1 MKEVYVTEVW
11 LIFFIILVII
21 ELITVNLVTIWFA
34 LGALITSLVSLYT
47 TDTVILLA
55 FFVITSLLLL
65 ILTKPVVKKLK
76 VKKVVATNLDQVIG
90 KTGVVTEPIAKDK
103 IGEVKVLGKTWSA
116 YSDKEIS
123 KDKKVKILSI
133 SGVKLKVEEKEE

>member
-1 MKEVYVTEVW
+1 MTEAW

-65 ILTKPVVKKLK
+65 ILTKPVVEKLK

-90 KTGVVTEPIAKDK
+90 KTGIVSVPIEKDK

>member
-1 MKEVYVTEVW
+1 MTEAW
-11 LIFFIILVII
+11 LIFFIILVIV

-34 LGALITSLVSLYT
+34 FGALVTSLVSLYT

-55 FFVITSLLLL
+55 VFTLVSLLLL
-65 ILTKPVVKKLK
+65 LITKPVVKKLK
-76 VKKVVATNLDQVIG
+76 VKKVEATNLDQVIG

-103 IGEVKVLGKTWSA
+103 IGEVKVLGKRWSA
-116 YSDKEIS
+116 YSDREIS

>member
-1 MKEVYVTEVW
+1 MTEVW

-47 TDTVILLA
+47 ADTVILLA

-90 KTGVVTEPIAKDK
+90 KTGIVSVPIEKDK

-116 YSDKEIS
+116 YSDKEI
-123 KDKKVKILSI
+123 
-133 SGVKLKVEEKEE
+133 

>member
-1 MKEVYVTEVW
+1 MTEAW
-11 LIFFIILVII
+11 LIFFIILVIV

-34 LGALITSLVSLYT
+34 FGALVTSLVSLYT

-55 FFVITSLLLL
+55 VFTLVSLLLSL
-65 ILTKPVVKKLK
+65 ITKSVVKKLK

-103 IGEVKVLGKTWSA
+103 IGEVKVLGKRWSA
-116 YSDKEIS
+116 YSDREIS

>member
-1 MKEVYVTEVW
+1 MTEVW

-55 FFVITSLLLL
+55 FFVVTSLLLL
-65 ILTKPVVKKLK
+65 ILTKPVVEKLK

-90 KTGVVTEPIAKDK
+90 KTGIVSVPIEKDK

>member
-1 MKEVYVTEVW
+1 MTEAW

-34 LGALITSLVSLYT
+34 FGALVTSLVSLYT

-55 FFVITSLLLL
+55 VFTLVSLLLL
-65 ILTKPVVKKLK
+65 LITKPVVKKLK

-103 IGEVKVLGKTWSA
+103 IGEVKVLGKRWSA
-116 YSDKEIS
+116 YSDREIS

>member
-1 MKEVYVTEVW
+1 MTEAW
-11 LIFFIILVII
+11 LIFFITLVIV

-34 LGALITSLVSLYT
+34 FGALVTSLVSLYT

-55 FFVITSLLLL
+55 VFTLVSLLLL
-65 ILTKPVVKKLK
+65 LITKPVVKKLK

-90 KTGVVTEPIAKDK
+90 KTGLVTEPIAKDK
-103 IGEVKVLGKTWSA
+103 IGEVKVLGKRWSA
-116 YSDKEIS
+116 YSDREIS

-133 SGVKLKVEEKEE
+133 SGV

>member
-1 MKEVYVTEVW
+1 M
-11 LIFFIILVII
+11 
-21 ELITVNLVTIWFA
+21 
-34 LGALITSLVSLYT
+34 YT

-90 KTGVVTEPIAKDK
+90 KTGIVSVPIEKDK

-123 KDKKVKILSI
+123 KIKK
-133 SGVKLKVEEKEE
+133 

>member
-1 MKEVYVTEVW
+1 MTEAW
-11 LIFFIILVII
+11 LIFFIILVIV

-34 LGALITSLVSLYT
+34 FGALVTSLVSLYT

-55 FFVITSLLLL
+55 VFTLVSLLLL
-65 ILTKPVVKKLK
+65 LITKPVVKKLK

-90 KTGVVTEPIAKDK
+90 KTGVVTETIAKDK
-103 IGEVKVLGKTWSA
+103 IGEVKVLGKRWSA
-116 YSDKEIS
+116 YSDREIS

>member
-1 MKEVYVTEVW
+1 MTEAW
-11 LIFFIILVII
+11 LIFFITLVIV

-34 LGALITSLVSLYT
+34 FGALVTSLVSLYT

-55 FFVITSLLLL
+55 VFTLVSLLLL
-65 ILTKPVVKKLK
+65 LITKPVVKKLK

-90 KTGVVTEPIAKDK
+90 KTGIVSVPIEKDK

>member
-1 MKEVYVTEVW
+1 MTEAW

-21 ELITVNLVTIWFA
+21 ELITVNLVTIWFVF
-34 LGALITSLVSLYT
+34 GALVTSLVSLYT

-55 FFVITSLLLL
+55 VFTLVSLLLL
-65 ILTKPVVKKLK
+65 LITKPVVKKLK

-103 IGEVKVLGKTWSA
+103 IGEVKVLGKRWSA
-116 YSDKEIS
+116 YSDREIS

>member
-1 MKEVYVTEVW
+1 MTEAW
-11 LIFFIILVII
+11 LIFFIILVIV

-34 LGALITSLVSLYT
+34 FGALVTSLVSLYT

-55 FFVITSLLLL
+55 VFTLVSLLLL
-65 ILTKPVVKKLK
+65 LITKPVVKKLK

-103 IGEVKVLGKTWSA
+103 IGEVKVLGKRWSA
-116 YSDKEIS
+116 YSDREIS
-123 KDKKVKILSI
+123 KDKKVKRLSGDNK
-133 SGVKLKVEEKEE
+133 SNRSNR

>member
-1 MKEVYVTEVW
+1 MTEEW

-90 KTGVVTEPIAKDK
+90 KTGIVSVPIEKDK

>member
-1 MKEVYVTEVW
+1 MTEAW
-11 LIFFIILVII
+11 LIFFIILVIV

-34 LGALITSLVSLYT
+34 FGALVTSLVSLYT

-55 FFVITSLLLL
+55 VFTLVSLLLL
-65 ILTKPVVKKLK
+65 LITKPVVKKLK

-103 IGEVKVLGKTWSA
+103 IGEVKVLGKRWSA
-116 YSDKEIS
+116 YSDREIS

-133 SGVKLKVEEKEE
+133 SGVKLKVEEKKE

>member
-1 MKEVYVTEVW
+1 MTEVW

-47 TDTVILLA
+47 ADTVILLA

-90 KTGVVTEPIAKDK
+90 KTGIVSVPIEKDK

-133 SGVKLKVEEKEE
+133 SGVKLKVEEKGE

>member
-1 MKEVYVTEVW
+1 MTEAW
-11 LIFFIILVII
+11 LIFFIILVIV

-34 LGALITSLVSLYT
+34 FGALVTSLVSLYT

-55 FFVITSLLLL
+55 VFTLVSLLLL
-65 ILTKPVVKKLK
+65 LITKPVVKKLK

-103 IGEVKVLGKTWSA
+103 IGEVKVLGKRWSA
-116 YSDKEIS
+116 YSDREIS

-133 SGVKLKVEEKEE
+133 SGVKLNVEEKEE

>member
-1 MKEVYVTEVW
+1 MTEAW
-11 LIFFIILVII
+11 LIFFIILVIV

-34 LGALITSLVSLYT
+34 FGALVTSLVSLYT

-55 FFVITSLLLL
+55 VFTLVSLLLL
-65 ILTKPVVKKLK
+65 LITKPVVKKLK

-90 KTGVVTEPIAKDK
+90 KTGVVTEPIVKDK
-103 IGEVKVLGKTWSA
+103 IGEVKVLGKRWSA
-116 YSDKEIS
+116 YSDREIS

>member
-1 MKEVYVTEVW
+1 MTEVW

-65 ILTKPVVKKLK
+65 IITKPVVKKLK

-90 KTGVVTEPIAKDK
+90 KTGIVSVPIEKDK

>member
-1 MKEVYVTEVW
+1 MTEVW

-55 FFVITSLLLL
+55 FFVVTSLLLL

-90 KTGVVTEPIAKDK
+90 KTGIVSVPIEKDQ

>member
-1 MKEVYVTEVW
+1 MTEVW

-90 KTGVVTEPIAKDK
+90 KTGIVSVPIEKDK

-133 SGVKLKVEEKEE
+133 SGVKLKVEEKGE

>member
-1 MKEVYVTEVW
+1 MTEVW

-65 ILTKPVVKKLK
+65 ILTKPVVEKLK

-90 KTGVVTEPIAKDK
+90 KTGIVSVPIEKDK

>member
-1 MKEVYVTEVW
+1 MTEVW
-11 LIFFIILVII
+11 LIFFIILVIV

-34 LGALITSLVSLYT
+34 FGALVTSLVSLYT

-55 FFVITSLLLL
+55 VFTLVSLLLL
-65 ILTKPVVKKLK
+65 LITKPVVKKLK

-90 KTGVVTEPIAKDK
+90 KTGVVTEPIVKDK
-103 IGEVKVLGKTWSA
+103 IGEVKVLGKRWSA
-116 YSDKEIS
+116 YSDREIS

>member
-1 MKEVYVTEVW
+1 MTEVW

-47 TDTVILLA
+47 ADTVILLA

-90 KTGVVTEPIAKDK
+90 KTGIVSVPIEKDK

>member
-1 MKEVYVTEVW
+1 MTEVW

-34 LGALITSLVSLYT
+34 LGALITSLVSLYN

-55 FFVITSLLLL
+55 FFVVTSLLLL

-90 KTGVVTEPIAKDK
+90 KTGIVSVPIEKDK

>member
-1 MKEVYVTEVW
+1 MTEAW
-11 LIFFIILVII
+11 LIFFIILVIV

-34 LGALITSLVSLYT
+34 FGALVTSLVSLYT

-55 FFVITSLLLL
+55 VFTLVSLLLL
-65 ILTKPVVKKLK
+65 LITKPVVKKLK

-90 KTGVVTEPIAKDK
+90 KTGIVSVPIEKDK

>member
-1 MKEVYVTEVW
+1 MTEAW

-34 LGALITSLVSLYT
+34 LGALVTSLVSLYT

-55 FFVITSLLLL
+55 VFTLVSLLLL
-65 ILTKPVVKKLK
+65 LITKPVVKKLK

-103 IGEVKVLGKTWSA
+103 IGEVKVLGKRWSA
-116 YSDKEIS
+116 YSDREIS

>member
-1 MKEVYVTEVW
+1 MTEAW
-11 LIFFIILVII
+11 LIFFIILVIV

-65 ILTKPVVKKLK
+65 ILTKPVVEKLK

-90 KTGVVTEPIAKDK
+90 KTGIVSVPIEKDK

>member
-1 MKEVYVTEVW
+1 MTETW

-21 ELITVNLVTIWFA
+21 ELITINLVTIWFA
-34 LGALITSLVSLYT
+34 FGALVTSLVSLYT

-55 FFVITSLLLL
+55 VFTLVSLLLL
-65 ILTKPVVKKLK
+65 LITKPVVKKLK

-103 IGEVKVLGKTWSA
+103 IGEVKVLGKRWSA
-116 YSDKEIS
+116 YSDREIS

-133 SGVKLKVEEKEE
+133 SGVKLKVEEKKE

>member
-1 MKEVYVTEVW
+1 MTETWV
-11 LIFFIILVII
+11 IFFIILVII
-21 ELITVNLVTIWFA
+21 ELITINLVTIWFA
-34 LGALITSLVSLYT
+34 FGALVTSLVSLYT

-55 FFVITSLLLL
+55 VFTLVSLLLL
-65 ILTKPVVKKLK
+65 LITKPVVKKLK

-103 IGEVKVLGKTWSA
+103 IGEVKVLGKRWCA
-116 YSDKEIS
+116 YSDREIS

-133 SGVKLKVEEKEE
+133 SGVKLKVEEKE

>member
-1 MKEVYVTEVW
+1 MTETW

-21 ELITVNLVTIWFA
+21 ELITINLVTIWFA
-34 LGALITSLVSLYT
+34 FGALVTSLVSLYT

-55 FFVITSLLLL
+55 VFTLVSLLLL
-65 ILTKPVVKKLK
+65 LITKPVVKKLK

-90 KTGVVTEPIAKDK
+90 KTGVVTETIAKDK
-103 IGEVKVLGKTWSA
+103 IGEVKVLGKRWSA
-116 YSDKEIS
+116 YSDREIS